1 MIIGKELRLRA
12 IERSDL
18 PRFVHWLNDPEVI
31 ENLIQRFPLSLAH
44 EETWYE
50 ENLKKPKA
58 EQSMV
63 IETWLADEWTPIGVM
78 GLFDLYWLART
89 AEVGIFIGEK
99 QLWNRGLG
107 TKAMCLLLRY
117 AFTSLNLNKI
127 KLHVYE
133 TNPRAIQSYRKAGFV
148 EEGRLRKE
156 DFINGRYVDVIY
168 MGILRDEWQD
178 NHSV

>member
-18 PRFVHWLNDPEVI
+18 PRFVHWLNDPDVI
-31 ENLIQRFPLSLAH
+31 ENLIQRCPISLVH
-44 EETWYE
+44 EEAWFE
-50 ENLKKPKA
+50 ENLKKPKP

-63 IETWLADEWTPIGVM
+63 IETLLADEWTPIGVM
-78 GLFDLYWLART
+78 GLFDLDWLARV

-107 TKAMCLLLRY
+107 TKAMQLMLRF
-117 AFTSLNLNKI
+117 AFNTLNLNKI

-133 TNPRAIQSYRKAGFV
+133 TNPRAIQSYQKAGFV

-156 DFINGRYVDVIY
+156 EFINGRYVDVIY

-178 NHSV
+178 SDLV